1 MNITNITEDG
11 KFVIPPY
18 IQPQTGLLPGASVEL
33 EASGPALIFR
43 LHDHITKPKAA
54 QQMVFGAYVG
64 SIKFEGKYD
73 PEADRE
79 AMMNEAAEHAPGED
93 A

>member
-18 IQPQTGLLPGASVEL
+18 IQSQTGLLPGASVEF
-33 EASGPALIFR
+33 EASGSAIIIR
-43 LHDHITKPKAA
+43 LYDHIMKPKAA
-54 QQMVFGAYVG
+54 KQMAFWDYVG

-79 AMMNEAAEHAPGED
+79 AMMNEAAEHALGED

>member
-1 MNITNITEDG
+1 MNVTSITEDG

-18 IQPQTGLLPGASVEL
+18 IQSQTGLLPGAPVEF
-33 EASGPALIFR
+33 EANGSALIIR
-43 LHDHITKPKAA
+43 LSDRAAKPKPAKKMA
-54 QQMVFGAYVG
+54 FWDYVG

-79 AMMNEAAEHAPGED
+79 AMMNAVADHASGED